1 MSREVFEQKQFGK
14 TYDVNTD
21 QFVVLKDA
29 NLETLEALRF
39 LDTQINLIYMKIERI
54 IKMLEKANPE
64 ALSKKGIEK
73 VERLNERFVIFNA
86 KLDLVKT
93 RLDDIERSLISMEN
107 DSDGLAGIS
116 DGSKE
121 IMVKIADI
129 EKMYGAVSSYRV
141 KNVYLNLVEMV
152 GMLGKRINN
161 IETVM
166 ERAGYKF
173 DKSVVGGAHEV

>member
-1 MSREVFEQKQFGK
+1 MAQAVFEQKQFGK
-14 TYDVNTD
+14 TYDANTD
-21 QFVVLKDA
+21 QFVSIKDA
-29 NLETLEALRF
+29 DLESLEALRF
-39 LDTQINLIYMKIERI
+39 LDTQVNLLYMKIERI

-64 ALSKKGIEK
+64 SLSQRGIEK
-73 VERLNERFVIFNA
+73 VDRLNERFVVFNT
-86 KLDLVKT
+86 KLELVKT
-93 RLDDIERSLISMEN
+93 RMDDVERQLITMEN
-107 DSDGLAGIS
+107 DSDGMAGIS

-121 IMVKIADI
+121 IMNKIADI

-166 ERAGYKF
+166 ERAGYKIERR
-173 DKSVVGGAHEV
+173 SGEGQ

>member
-1 MSREVFEQKQFGK
+1 MAQSFFEEKQFGK
-14 TYDVNTD
+14 TYDSNTD
-21 QFVVLKDA
+21 QFVTLKDA
-29 NLETLEALRF
+29 DLESLEALRF
-39 LDTQINLIYMKIERI
+39 LDTQINLLYMKIERI

-64 ALSKKGIEK
+64 KLSKKGIER
-73 VERLNERFVIFNA
+73 VERLNERFVVFNT

-93 RLDDIERSLISMEN
+93 KMDDVERQLIVMEN
-107 DSDGLAGIS
+107 DSDNLAGIS

-121 IMVKIADI
+121 IMVKISEI

-166 ERAGYKF
+166 ERAGYKVERQAG
-173 DKSVVGGAHEV
+173 DR